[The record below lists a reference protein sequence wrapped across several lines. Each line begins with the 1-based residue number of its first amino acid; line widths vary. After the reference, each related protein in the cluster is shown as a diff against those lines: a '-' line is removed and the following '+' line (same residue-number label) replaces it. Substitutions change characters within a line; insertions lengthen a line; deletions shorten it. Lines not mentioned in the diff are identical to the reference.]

1 MAAREA
7 TKEREENARKRKKT
21 KNSTMYTIP
30 IMDYKDLRNKF
41 VYIKA
46 KTSNDDCFWTQE
58 QELIM
63 SQIYEILKWR
73 SWARRHISMECYG

>member
-7 TKEREENARKRKKT
+7 AKEREENARKRKKT
-21 KNSTMYTIP
+21 KNSTTYTIP

-46 KTSNDDCFWTQE
+46 KTSNDDCWPEE
-58 QELIM
+58 QELTTKVCPM
-63 SQIYEILKWR
+63 RALDFEKL
-73 SWARRHISMECYG
+73 G